1 MEASTQSSPNRSFRL
16 LLVGQDPDNADL
28 ARKRLAG
35 ESDYS
40 FEILHVTRLSDAIET
55 LERSRVDA
63 TILDLDLPDS
73 TGIDTL
79 RRLRDR
85 WPDGAIVVLT
95 SGATEDL
102 RKMAVQEGAADV
114 LGRSDLVSPLLS
126 RTLVHVLER
135 LRAQQNQRQTEAL
148 LSANPDAVV
157 VTNTDGVVALVNDAA
172 LALFGKTREAFVGE
186 GLGIPFEVGKVSE
199 IRFELGGQMRTADM
213 RVAHCEWERKPAFL
227 VAIRDITEQKRIA
240 EQLRQ
245 AQKMEAIGHLAGGVA
260 HDFNNL
266 LLVMMIYADMVCRSL
281 DEGDPRRKDMQEI
294 IHSVERGQALTRQ
307 LLAFSSR
314 HPVDARVI
322 DLKVV
327 VNGLHNLLRR
337 TLPADIQVLTE
348 PCAELWPVLADPGQ
362 IEQVLLNLAV
372 NARDA
377 MPDGGRFTIA
387 MENIVV
393 AEQRGPVA
401 PGDYIAVRVS
411 DTGCGI
417 RPEHLER
424 IFEPFFTTKGV
435 GKGTGLGLATSY
447 GIARQAGGD
456 LLAESTQGVGSMFTL
471 LLPRTRLAFI
481 AEAPPLSQV
490 EQHDGVETILLVE
503 DDLAVR
509 RSTSR
514 ILREHG
520 YSVVEAGDSKAA
532 RDALTHHH
540 PIDFVVTDSMMPGG
554 GGRELAEHL
563 ALDYPGIKIL
573 FMTGQAEDR
582 VINNGFGAKNSDRR
596 VLLKPFLPQKLLD
609 TIREMLEA

>member
-1 MEASTQSSPNRSFRL
+1 
-16 LLVGQDPDNADL
+16 
-28 ARKRLAG
+28 
-35 ESDYS
+35 
-40 FEILHVTRLSDAIET
+40 
-55 LERSRVDA
+55 
-63 TILDLDLPDS
+63 
-73 TGIDTL
+73 
-79 RRLRDR
+79 
-85 WPDGAIVVLT
+85 
-95 SGATEDL
+95 
-102 RKMAVQEGAADV
+102 
-114 LGRSDLVSPLLS
+114 
-126 RTLVHVLER
+126 
-135 LRAQQNQRQTEAL
+135 
-148 LSANPDAVV
+148 
-157 VTNTDGVVALVNDAA
+157 
-172 LALFGKTREAFVGE
+172 
-186 GLGIPFEVGKVSE
+186 
-199 IRFELGGQMRTADM
+199 
-213 RVAHCEWERKPAFL
+213 
-227 VAIRDITEQKRIA
+227 
-240 EQLRQ
+240 
-245 AQKMEAIGHLAGGVA
+245 
-260 HDFNNL
+260 
-266 LLVMMIYADMVCRSL
+266 
-281 DEGDPRRKDMQEI
+281 
-294 IHSVERGQALTRQ
+294 
-307 LLAFSSR
+307 
-314 HPVDARVI
+314 
-322 DLKVV
+322 
-327 VNGLHNLLRR
+327 
-337 TLPADIQVLTE
+337 
-348 PCAELWPVLADPGQ
+348 
-362 IEQVLLNLAV
+362 
-372 NARDA
+372 